1 MHFACFLQEKIT
13 SPCYFAES
21 RNGQRHDKQVQG
33 WTGYDLPIVS
43 LRWLICQ
50 NETTLTVQPLS
61 PAQVDFNPPTTLI
74 SEITSALVCC
84 PCPVISIKKSHHPFF
99 PPLFFIILSQWNYIH
114 EIWFQFQN
122 FELNLQNKVQFW
134 QNNIRIAK

>member
-84 PCPVISIKKSHHPFF
+84 PCPVISIDRN
-99 PPLFFIILSQWNYIH
+99 LFLNDDISRFLLEIFVPIVHTLRIQIFNFINEFLFKEH
-114 EIWFQFQN
+114 
-122 FELNLQNKVQFW
+122 
-134 QNNIRIAK
+134 